1 MSIVERALEKN
12 RVAKPSLPR
21 RDAKADADRAVNRIS
36 QGAAIDPRIRI
47 RPVPLAL
54 DAKFCRERR
63 LLIEGDDERDSSA
76 VAAYR
81 MLRTRLL
88 HRARM
93 KQWVTIAVTSAGP
106 NDGKTLTA
114 LNLAFSMAREKSR
127 EIVLLD
133 MDMRNPS
140 VCRTLGMQPEGQ
152 LRDFLE
158 HGTSTDG
165 MFFSVGNDNLLIAGS
180 TVPTDQAS
188 ELLSSPNFDRLIDDL
203 KQGTVNPV
211 ILVDLPPV
219 LVTDDALV
227 VAPKIDAILV
237 VASEGLTSRA
247 DLTKALDLLA
257 EFPIAGV
264 VLNRAVETTPGYNYG
279 YDAYESKGS
288 GDRGVPPR
296 I

>member
-1 MSIVERALEKN
+1 MSIVERALQKN
-12 RVAKPSLPR
+12 RGAKAGESR
-21 RDAKADADRAVNRIS
+21 RDGIANADRAASRT
-36 QGAAIDPRIRI
+36 QKAAAIDPGVRI
-47 RPVPLAL
+47 RPVAVAL
-54 DAKFCRERR
+54 DRDSCRERR
-63 LLIEGDDERDSSA
+63 LLVGGDDESDGAA

-140 VCRTLGMQPEGQ
+140 ICRTLGVLPPRE
-152 LRDFLE
+152 LRDYLE
-158 HGTSTDG
+158 LGGDAQG
-165 MFFSVGNDNLLIAGS
+165 MFFSVGTENLLISGS
-180 TVPTDQAS
+180 AAPTDEAS
-188 ELLSSPNFDRLIDDL
+188 ELLSSPRFDQLIGDL

-211 ILVDLPPV
+211 VLIDLPPV

-247 DLTKALDLLA
+247 DLTKALDLLS

-264 VLNRAVETTPGYNYG
+264 VLNRAVETTPGYDYG
-279 YDAYESKGS
+279 YETYGGKVAADKDL
-288 GDRGVPPR
+288 DRS
-296 I
+296 

>member
-1 MSIVERALEKN
+1 MSIVERAMQKSRGGKL
-12 RVAKPSLPR
+12 SSSR
-21 RDAKADADRAVNRIS
+21 RDGNINADRAQSRT
-36 QGAAIDPRIRI
+36 QQAAGIDPAVRI
-47 RPVPLAL
+47 RPATISL
-54 DAKFCRERR
+54 DRESCRERR
-63 LLIEGDDERDSSA
+63 LLVGDDEGDSAA

-93 KQWVTIAVTSAGP
+93 NQWVTIAVTSAGQ

-127 EIVLLD
+127 EIILLD

-140 VCRTLGMQPEGQ
+140 VCRTLGVQPPRQ
-152 LRDFLE
+152 LRDYLE
-158 HGTSTDG
+158 LGGDAQN
-165 MFFSVGNDNLLIAGS
+165 MFFSVGNENLLLSGN
-180 TVPTDQAS
+180 TVPTEDAS
-188 ELLSSPNFDRLIDDL
+188 ELLSSPRFDQLIADL

-211 ILVDLPPV
+211 VLIDLPPV
-219 LVTDDALV
+219 LITDDALV

-247 DLTKALDLLA
+247 DLSKALALLS

-264 VLNRAVETTPGYNYG
+264 VLNRAAETAPGYEYG
-279 YDAYESKGS
+279 YEAHAQKGAADKDFDPS
-288 GDRGVPPR
+288 
-296 I
+296 